1 MRNAAFVLLGFL
13 VLVLQSAIST
23 RISLDVWSP
32 NLLLPIVLYLGVSH
46 DVHIVRGASLSF
58 VLGYL
63 LDSFSGSPMGLS
75 TFVMVATFLVAR
87 GAGLN
92 LLMRG
97 QLFQIVLTFAFGV
110 LAGGAVLALRAIFEP
125 PAPFPITGVIGT
137 VLTVGAGAAI
147 TGVLAPVMFFGIRK
161 MDALV
166 TRRREEAAPT

>member
-1 MRNAAFVLLGFL
+1 VRNLAFILLGFAI
-13 VLVLQSAIST
+13 LVLQSAVST
-23 RISLDVWSP
+23 RVSLDVWSP

-87 GAGLN
+87 GAGVN

-97 QLFQIVLTFAFGV
+97 RIFQIVLTFAFGV

-125 PAPFPITGVIGT
+125 PAPFPIPGVSGT
-137 VLTVGAGAAI
+137 ILSVGGGAAVTSI
-147 TGVLAPVMFFGIRK
+147 LAPAMFLFVRRL
-161 MDALV
+161 DALV